1 MTAGMPAPIMLKDEH
16 PRFLVYPKEG
26 TLCQWLDLGPGYVGN
41 QDIGQTEFHRVF
53 LGQVYRI
60 RELSY
65 R

>member
-1 MTAGMPAPIMLKDEH
+1 MLKDEH

-26 TLCQWLDLGPGYVGN
+26 TLRQGLDLGPGYVGN